1 MNELIS
7 IIVNAYN
14 EEKHIKKCIDSVIC
28 QTYKKI
34 EIVVIND
41 GSTDNT
47 LSILNSYDD
56 SRLKIIT
63 HENKGLSLSRNDGI
77 DNSNGKYVY
86 FLDADDFI
94 EQDNIEYLYNLII
107 KYDADMSTCGSI
119 DVYNYD
125 VKIENMQEKIDIL
138 SNIEMLK
145 KVLLNKNN
153 SVNIWNKLIKKE
165 LFNNIRFPDRI
176 IEDVPVT
183 YKLALL
189 ANKIVCSNQ
198 IKYNRLLHK
207 DSITG
212 KKNASILIDI
222 YDTTMERFYDLKE
235 RLPNLIENDISV
247 LFLIMD
253 TYAIDNKEV
262 NNYIGIKNM
271 KKIFK
276 QLFSI
281 RIFKVNLSSE
291 DKLKLI
297 LFRISPYSYKTIFKI
312 HIKIKNIRYDV
323 E

>member
-7 IIVNAYN
+7 IIINAYN
-14 EEKHIKKCIDSVIC
+14 EEKHIKKCIDSVIR
-28 QTYKKI
+28 QTYKNI

-47 LSILNSYDD
+47 LKILNSYDD

-94 EQDNIEYLYNLII
+94 EKDTIEYLYNLII
-107 KYDADMSTCGSI
+107 KYEADMSTCRSI
-119 DVYNYD
+119 DIYNYGI
-125 VKIENMQEKIDIL
+125 KIENMQEKIDIL

-145 KVLLNKNN
+145 KILLNKYN
-153 SVNIWNKLIKKE
+153 SVNIWNKLMKKE
-165 LFNNIRFPDRI
+165 LFNNICFPDRI

-183 YKLALL
+183 YNLVLL
-189 ANKIVCSNQ
+189 AKKIVYSNQ
-198 IKYNRLLHK
+198 IKHRRLLHK

-212 KKNASILIDI
+212 KKNSSILIDI
-222 YDTTMERFYDLKE
+222 YDTTMERYYDLKE
-235 RLPNLIENDISV
+235 KLPNLIENDISV
-247 LFLIMD
+247 LSVIMD
-253 TYAIDNKEV
+253 TNAIDNKEV

-271 KKIFK
+271 KRIFK

-281 RIFKVNLSSE
+281 RIFKVNLSLE

-297 LFRISPYSYKTIFKI
+297 LFRISPCTYKTIFKI
-312 HIKIKNIRYDV
+312 YIKIKNIRYNV
-323 E
+323 

>member
-7 IIVNAYN
+7 IIINAYN
-14 EEKHIKKCIDSVIC
+14 EEKHIKKCIDSVIR
-28 QTYKKI
+28 QTYKNL

-198 IKYNRLLHK
+198 IKHSRLIHK

-212 KKNASILIDI
+212 KKKASILIDI
-222 YDTTMERFYDLKE
+222 YDTTMERYYDLKE
-235 RLPNLIENDISV
+235 KSPNLIENDISV
-247 LFLIMD
+247 LSLIMD

-262 NNYIGIKNM
+262 NDYIGIRNM
-271 KKIFK
+271 KKLFK
-276 QLFSI
+276 QLFCFK
-281 RIFKVNLSSE
+281 IFKIGMGLE

-297 LFRISPYSYKTIFKI
+297 LFRISPYAYKIIFKVY
-312 HIKIKNIRYDV
+312 IKLKI
-323 E
+323 

>member
-7 IIVNAYN
+7 IIINAYN
-14 EEKHIKKCIDSVIC
+14 EEKHIKKCIDSVTY
-28 QTYKKI
+28 QTYKNI

-47 LSILNSYDD
+47 LKILNSYDD

-94 EQDNIEYLYNLII
+94 EHDTIEYLYNLVI
-107 KYDADMSTCGSI
+107 KYDADMSTCRSI
-119 DVYNYD
+119 DIYNYD
-125 VKIENMQEKIDIL
+125 IKTNDKPEKIDIL

-145 KVLLNKNN
+145 KILLSKNN
-153 SVNIWNKLIKKE
+153 SVNIWNKLMKKE
-165 LFNNIRFPDRI
+165 LFNNIRFPDRV

-189 ANKIVCSNQ
+189 AKKIVYSNQ

-212 KKNASILIDI
+212 KKKASILIDI
-222 YDTTMERFYDLKE
+222 YDTTMERYYDLKE
-235 RLPNLIENDISV
+235 KLPNLIENDISV
-247 LFLIMD
+247 LSVIMD
-253 TYAIDNKEV
+253 TNAIDNKEV

-276 QLFSI
+276 QIFSI
-281 RIFKVNLSSE
+281 RIFKTNLSLE

-297 LFRISPYSYKTIFKI
+297 LFRISPYSYKTIFKLY
-312 HIKIKNIRYDV
+312 IKIKNIIYNI

>member
-28 QTYKKI
+28 QTYKNI

-47 LSILNSYDD
+47 LNLLNSYDD

-94 EQDNIEYLYNLII
+94 EKDTIEYLYNLII
-107 KYDADMSTCGSI
+107 KYEADMSTCRSI

-125 VKIENMQEKIDIL
+125 VKIEKKQEKINIL

-145 KVLLNKNN
+145 KLLLNKNN

-165 LFNNIRFPDRI
+165 LFNNICFPDRI

-183 YKLALL
+183 YKLALF
-189 ANKIVCSNQ
+189 ANKIVYGNQ
-198 IKYNRLLHK
+198 IKYSRLLHK

-222 YDTTMERFYDLKE
+222 YDTTIERYYDLKE

-253 TYAIDNKEV
+253 TNAIDNKEV
-262 NNYIGIKNM
+262 NDYIGITNM

-281 RIFKVNLSSE
+281 RIFKANLSLE

-297 LFRISPYSYKTIFKI
+297 LFRISPCAYKTIFKI
-312 HIKIKNIRYDV
+312 HIKIKNIRYNL